1 VKSAV
6 HFSEYPPSPLRTNK
20 LIIITPEGISFT
32 QYLAGP
38 VTRLLAFAIDLAGIA
53 VVAGILSQI
62 LLLAAIISSDFA
74 LAARTISYFV
84 VTIGYSILLEWQW
97 RGQTLGKR
105 VLKIRVVDAEG
116 FRLQPSQIVIR
127 NLLRVV
133 DLLPAF
139 YAIGGLCCAISP
151 KYQRLGDIVANTVVI
166 YAAPEKIPD
175 LELLFSGTYNS
186 LRNHAHLAAQLRKS
200 ITPGEAR
207 LALEAVARRAQLD
220 PSSRLE
226 LYRQLAQRLRSL
238 VAFPEE
244 TLEGMT
250 DEQYVRN
257 IVDLIYR
264 PTV

>member
-1 VKSAV
+1 M
-6 HFSEYPPSPLRTNK
+6 RTNA
-20 LIIITPEGISFT
+20 LIILTPEGISFT

-38 VTRLLAFAIDLAGIA
+38 VTRFLAFAIDLAGITLIS
-53 VVAGILSQI
+53 GLLSQV
-62 LLLAAIISSDFA
+62 LLLTAIVSADFA
-74 LAARTISYFV
+74 IAARTISYFV
-84 VTIGYSILLEWQW
+84 VTIGYSILLEWSW

-116 FRLQPSQIVIR
+116 FRLQPSQIVMR

-139 YAIGGLCCAISP
+139 YAVGGICCALSP
-151 KYQRLGDIVANTVVI
+151 KYQRLGDIAANTVVI
-166 YAAPEKIPD
+166 YIAPEKIPD

-186 LRNHAHLAAQLRKS
+186 LRNHAHLAAQLRKTIS
-200 ITPGEAR
+200 PAEAR
-207 LALEAVARRAQLD
+207 LALEAIVRRAELA
-220 PSSRLE
+220 PNSRLE
-226 LYRQLAQRLRSL
+226 LYRQLAHRLRSL

>member
-1 VKSAV
+1 M
-6 HFSEYPPSPLRTNK
+6 RTNA
-20 LIIITPEGISFT
+20 LIILTPEGISFT

-38 VTRLLAFAIDLAGIA
+38 VTRFLAFAIDLAGITLIS
-53 VVAGILSQI
+53 GLLSQV
-62 LLLAAIISSDFA
+62 LLLAAIVSADFA
-74 LAARTISYFV
+74 IAARTISYFV
-84 VTIGYSILLEWQW
+84 VTIGYSILLEWSW

-116 FRLQPSQIVIR
+116 FRLRPSQIVMR

-139 YAIGGLCCAISP
+139 YAVGGICCALSR
-151 KYQRLGDIVANTVVI
+151 KFQRLGDIAANTVVI
-166 YAAPEKIPD
+166 YTAPEKIPD

-186 LRNHAHLAAQLRKS
+186 LRSHAHLAAQLRKS
-200 ITPGEAR
+200 ISPAEAR
-207 LALEAVARRAQLD
+207 LALEAIARRAELA
-220 PSSRLE
+220 PGSRLE

-244 TLEGMT
+244 TLQGMT

-264 PTV
+264 PTP

>member
-1 VKSAV
+1 M
-6 HFSEYPPSPLRTNK
+6 RTNS
-20 LIIITPEGISFT
+20 LIIRTPEGISFT
-32 QYLAGP
+32 QHLAGP
-38 VTRLLAFAIDLAGIA
+38 VTRFLAFGIDLAGITLIS
-53 VVAGILSQI
+53 GMFSQV
-62 LLLAAIISSDFA
+62 LLLAAIVRADFA
-74 LAARTISYFV
+74 LALRTVSYFLV
-84 VTIGYSILLEWQW
+84 SIGYSIVLEWIW

-105 VLKIRVVDAEG
+105 VLRIRVVDAEG
-116 FRLQPSQIVIR
+116 FRLRPVQIVIR
-127 NLLRVV
+127 DLLRIV

-139 YAIGGLCCAISP
+139 YAVGGLCCLLSP
-151 KYQRLGDIVANTVVI
+151 KYQRLGDIAANTVVI
-166 YAAPEKIPD
+166 YTAHEKIPD

-220 PSSRLE
+220 PSSRLD
-226 LYRQLAQRLRSL
+226 LFRQLAQRLRSL

>member
-1 VKSAV
+1 M
-6 HFSEYPPSPLRTNK
+6 RTNA
-20 LIIITPEGISFT
+20 LIILTPEGISFT
-32 QYLAGP
+32 QCLAGP
-38 VTRLLAFAIDLAGIA
+38 VTRFLAFAIDLAGITL
-53 VVAGILSQI
+53 VSGLLSQVF
-62 LLLAAIISSDFA
+62 LLAAIVSADFA
-74 LAARTISYFV
+74 IAARTISYFV
-84 VTIGYSILLEWQW
+84 VTVGYSILLELSW

-116 FRLQPSQIVIR
+116 FRLRPSQIVMR

-139 YAIGGLCCAISP
+139 YAVGGICCALSR
-151 KYQRLGDIVANTVVI
+151 KYQRLGDIAANTVVI
-166 YAAPEKIPD
+166 YTAPEKIPD

-186 LRNHAHLAAQLRKS
+186 LRNHAHLAARLRKS
-200 ITPGEAR
+200 ISPAEAR
-207 LALEAVARRAQLD
+207 LALEAIARRAELA

-226 LYRQLAQRLRSL
+226 LYGQLAQRLRTL

-264 PTV
+264 PTL

>member
-1 VKSAV
+1 M
-6 HFSEYPPSPLRTNK
+6 RTNA
-20 LIIITPEGISFT
+20 LIILTPEGISFT

-38 VTRLLAFAIDLAGIA
+38 VTRFLAFAIDLAGITLIS
-53 VVAGILSQI
+53 GLLSQV
-62 LLLAAIISSDFA
+62 LLLTAIVSADFA
-74 LAARTISYFV
+74 IAARTISYFV
-84 VTIGYSILLEWQW
+84 VTIGYSILLEWSW
-97 RGQTLGKR
+97 RGQTPGKR

-116 FRLQPSQIVIR
+116 FRLQPSQIVMR

-139 YAIGGLCCAISP
+139 YAVGGICCALSR
-151 KYQRLGDIVANTVVI
+151 KYQRLGDIAANTVVI
-166 YAAPEKIPD
+166 YIAPEKIPD

-186 LRNHAHLAAQLRKS
+186 LRNHAHLAAQLRKTIS
-200 ITPGEAR
+200 PAEAR
-207 LALEAVARRAQLD
+207 LALEAIVRRAELA
-220 PSSRLE
+220 PNSRLE

-264 PTV
+264 PTP

>member
-1 VKSAV
+1 MRSN
-6 HFSEYPPSPLRTNK
+6 TQ
-20 LIIITPEGISFT
+20 IIRTPEGISFT
-32 QYLAGP
+32 QHLAGP
-38 VTRLLAFAIDLAGIA
+38 VTRFLAFSVD
-53 VVAGILSQI
+53 
-62 LLLAAIISSDFA
+62 LAAITVISGLLSQVLLLTAIVNSDFA
-74 LAARTISYFV
+74 LAARTICYFV
-84 VTIGYSILLEWQW
+84 VTIGYSILLEWHW

-116 FRLQPSQIVIR
+116 FRLRPSQIVIR

-139 YAIGGLCCAISP
+139 YAVGGICCALSA
-151 KYQRLGDIVANTVVI
+151 KYQRLGDFAANTVVI
-166 YAAPEKIPD
+166 YATSEKIPD
-175 LELLFSGTYNS
+175 LELLFRGTYNS

-200 ITPGEAR
+200 ISPAEAR
-207 LALEAVARRAQLD
+207 IALEAVARRAELN

-226 LYRQLAQRLRSL
+226 LYRQVAEHLRSL

-264 PTV
+264 PTL

>member
-1 VKSAV
+1 M
-6 HFSEYPPSPLRTNK
+6 RTNS
-20 LIIITPEGISFT
+20 LIIRTPEGISFT
-32 QYLAGP
+32 QHLAGP
-38 VTRLLAFAIDLAGIA
+38 VTRFLAFGIDLAGISLIS
-53 VVAGILSQI
+53 GMFSQV
-62 LLLAAIISSDFA
+62 LLLAAIVSADFA
-74 LAARTISYFV
+74 LALRTVSYFV
-84 VTIGYSILLEWQW
+84 VTIGYSILLEWIW

-105 VLKIRVVDAEG
+105 VLRIRVVDAEG
-116 FRLQPSQIVIR
+116 FRLRPVQIVIR

-139 YAIGGLCCAISP
+139 YAIGGICCLLSP
-151 KYQRLGDIVANTVVI
+151 KYQRLGDIAANTVVI
-166 YAAPEKIPD
+166 YTAQEKIPD

-186 LRNHAHLAAQLRKS
+186 LRNHAHLAAQLRKAIS
-200 ITPGEAR
+200 PGEAR
-207 LALEAVARRAQLD
+207 LVLEAVTRRAELEPDFRLD
-220 PSSRLE
+220 

-238 VAFPEE
+238 VTFPEE

>member
-1 VKSAV
+1 MRSN
-6 HFSEYPPSPLRTNK
+6 TQ
-20 LIIITPEGISFT
+20 IIRTPEGISFT
-32 QYLAGP
+32 QHLAGP
-38 VTRLLAFAIDLAGIA
+38 VTRFLAFSIDLAAITVISGL
-53 VVAGILSQI
+53 LSQV
-62 LLLAAIISSDFA
+62 LLLTAIVNSDFA
-74 LAARTISYFV
+74 LAARTICYFV
-84 VTIGYSILLEWQW
+84 VTIGYSILLEWHW

-105 VLKIRVVDAEG
+105 VLKIRVIDAEG
-116 FRLQPSQIVIR
+116 FRLRPSQIVIR

-139 YAIGGLCCAISP
+139 YAVGGICCALSA
-151 KYQRLGDIVANTVVI
+151 KYQRLGDFAANTVVI
-166 YAAPEKIPD
+166 YATSEKIPD
-175 LELLFSGTYNS
+175 LELLFGGTYNS

-200 ITPGEAR
+200 ISPAEAR
-207 LALEAVARRAQLD
+207 IALEAVARRAELN

-226 LYRQLAQRLRSL
+226 LYRQVAEHLRSL

-264 PTV
+264 PTL

>member
-1 VKSAV
+1 M
-6 HFSEYPPSPLRTNK
+6 RTNA
-20 LIIITPEGISFT
+20 LIILTPEGISFT

-38 VTRLLAFAIDLAGIA
+38 VTRFLAFAIDLAGITLIS
-53 VVAGILSQI
+53 GLLSQV
-62 LLLAAIISSDFA
+62 LLLAAIVSADFA
-74 LAARTISYFV
+74 IAARTISYFV
-84 VTIGYSILLEWQW
+84 VTIGYSILLEWSW

-116 FRLQPSQIVIR
+116 FRLQPSQIVMR

-139 YAIGGLCCAISP
+139 YAVGGICCALSR
-151 KYQRLGDIVANTVVI
+151 KYQRLGDIAANTVVI
-166 YAAPEKIPD
+166 YIAPEKIPD

-186 LRNHAHLAAQLRKS
+186 LRNHAHLAAQLRKTIS
-200 ITPGEAR
+200 PAEAR
-207 LALEAVARRAQLD
+207 LALEAIVRRAELA
-220 PSSRLE
+220 PNSRLE
-226 LYRQLAQRLRSL
+226 LYRQLAHRLRSL

>member
-1 VKSAV
+1 M
-6 HFSEYPPSPLRTNK
+6 RTNT
-20 LIIITPEGISFT
+20 LVIQTPEGISFT
-32 QYLAGP
+32 QHLAGP
-38 VTRLLAFAIDLAGIA
+38 VTRFLASSIDLAGITLIS
-53 VVAGILSQI
+53 GILSQV
-62 LLLAAIISSDFA
+62 LLLAAVVNPDFA
-74 LAARTISYFV
+74 LAARTICYFV
-84 VTIGYSILLEWQW
+84 VTIGYSILLESIW

-105 VLKIRVVDAEG
+105 ALKIRVVDAEG
-116 FRLQPSQIVIR
+116 FRLRPVQIVIR

-139 YAIGGLCCAISP
+139 YAVGGICCAISP
-151 KYQRLGDIVANTVVI
+151 RYQRLGDIAANTVVI

-200 ITPGEAR
+200 ISPEEAR
-207 LALEAVARRAQLD
+207 IALEAVARRTELD
-220 PSSRLE
+220 PSSRIE
-226 LYRQLAQRLRSL
+226 LYRQVARRLRSL
-238 VAFPEE
+238 VSFPEE

-264 PTV
+264 PTL

>member
-1 VKSAV
+1 M
-6 HFSEYPPSPLRTNK
+6 RTNA
-20 LIIITPEGISFT
+20 LIILTPEGISFT

-38 VTRLLAFAIDLAGIA
+38 VTRFLAFAIDLAGITLIS
-53 VVAGILSQI
+53 GLLSQV
-62 LLLAAIISSDFA
+62 LLLTAIVSADFA
-74 LAARTISYFV
+74 IAARTISYFV
-84 VTIGYSILLEWQW
+84 VTIGYSILLEWSW

-116 FRLQPSQIVIR
+116 FRLQPSQIVMR

-139 YAIGGLCCAISP
+139 YAVGGICCALSP
-151 KYQRLGDIVANTVVI
+151 KYQRLGDIAANTVVI
-166 YAAPEKIPD
+166 YTAPEKIPD

-186 LRNHAHLAAQLRKS
+186 LRNHAHLAARLRKS
-200 ITPGEAR
+200 ISPAEAR
-207 LALEAVARRAQLD
+207 LALEAIARRAELA
-220 PSSRLE
+220 PGSRLE
-226 LYRQLAQRLRSL
+226 LYRQLAQRIRSL

-244 TLEGMT
+244 TLQGMT

-264 PTV
+264 PTP

>member
-1 VKSAV
+1 M
-6 HFSEYPPSPLRTNK
+6 RTNS
-20 LIIITPEGISFT
+20 LIIRTPEGISFT
-32 QYLAGP
+32 QHLAGP
-38 VTRLLAFAIDLAGIA
+38 VTRFLAFGIDLAGISLIS
-53 VVAGILSQI
+53 GMLSQV
-62 LLLAAIISSDFA
+62 LLLAAIVSADFA
-74 LAARTISYFV
+74 LALRTVSYFV
-84 VTIGYSILLEWQW
+84 VTIGYSILLEWVW

-105 VLKIRVVDAEG
+105 VLRIRVVDAEG
-116 FRLQPSQIVIR
+116 FRLQPVQIVIR

-139 YAIGGLCCAISP
+139 YAVGGICCLLSP
-151 KYQRLGDIVANTVVI
+151 KYQRLGDIAANTVVI
-166 YAAPEKIPD
+166 YTAHEKIPD

-186 LRNHAHLAAQLRKS
+186 LRNHAHLAAQLRKAIS
-200 ITPGEAR
+200 PGEAR
-207 LALEAVARRAQLD
+207 LILEAVTRRAELEPEFRLD
-220 PSSRLE
+220 

-238 VAFPEE
+238 VTFPEE

>member
-1 VKSAV
+1 M
-6 HFSEYPPSPLRTNK
+6 RTNT
-20 LIIITPEGISFT
+20 LVILTPEGISFT
-32 QYLAGP
+32 QRLAGP
-38 VTRLLAFAIDLAGIA
+38 VTRFLASSIDLAGITLIS
-53 VVAGILSQI
+53 GILSQVI
-62 LLLAAIISSDFA
+62 LLAAIVNPDFA
-74 LAARTISYFV
+74 LAARTICYFV
-84 VTIGYSILLEWQW
+84 VTIGYSILLESIW

-105 VLKIRVVDAEG
+105 ALKIRVVDAEG
-116 FRLQPSQIVIR
+116 FRLRPAQIVIR

-139 YAIGGLCCAISP
+139 YAVGGICCAISP
-151 KYQRLGDIVANTVVI
+151 KYQRLGDIAASTVVI

-200 ITPGEAR
+200 ISPGEAR
-207 LALEAVARRAQLD
+207 IALEAVARRAELD

-226 LYRQLAQRLRSL
+226 LYRQIARRLSSL
-238 VAFPEE
+238 VSFPEE

-257 IVDLIYR
+257 VVDLIYR
-264 PTV
+264 PTL

>member
-1 VKSAV
+1 M
-6 HFSEYPPSPLRTNK
+6 RTNT
-20 LIIITPEGISFT
+20 LVILTPEGISFT
-32 QYLAGP
+32 QRLAGP
-38 VTRLLAFAIDLAGIA
+38 VTRFLASSIDLAGITLIS
-53 VVAGILSQI
+53 GILSQVI
-62 LLLAAIISSDFA
+62 LLAAIVNPDFA
-74 LAARTISYFV
+74 LAARTICYFV
-84 VTIGYSILLEWQW
+84 VTIGYSILLESIC

-105 VLKIRVVDAEG
+105 ALKIRVVDAEG
-116 FRLQPSQIVIR
+116 FRLRPAQIVIR

-139 YAIGGLCCAISP
+139 YAVGGICCAISP
-151 KYQRLGDIVANTVVI
+151 KYQRLGDIAASTVVI

-200 ITPGEAR
+200 ISPGEAR
-207 LALEAVARRAQLD
+207 IALEAVARRAELD

-226 LYRQLAQRLRSL
+226 LYRQIARRLSSL
-238 VAFPEE
+238 VLFPEE

-257 IVDLIYR
+257 VVDLIYR
-264 PTV
+264 PTL